1 MGIENWPDTP
11 SDPVEVERPAPAG
24 AVDEPRR
31 HMLGSFRPGLGFA
44 PSEIDTDE
52 TLTGPIDLDLD
63 SDEPPFAESDETL
76 DAHVG
81 HR

>member
-1 MGIENWPDTP
+1 MGIENWPDK
-11 SDPVEVERPAPAG
+11 VEAEQPAA
-24 AVDEPRR
+24 ANRVDEPRR

-52 TLTGPIDLDLD
+52 TLTAAIDVDLDLGM
-63 SDEPPFAESDETL
+63 DEAPFAESDETL

>member
-1 MGIENWPDTP
+1 MGIENWPDN
-11 SDPVEVERPAPAG
+11 SSEAVEIERPPAAT

-44 PSEIDTDE
+44 PSEVDTDE
-52 TLTGPIDLDLD
+52 TLTAPIDVDLD
-63 SDEPPFAESDETL
+63 SDEAPFAESDETL

>member
-1 MGIENWPDTP
+1 MGIENWPDNS
-11 SDPVEVERPAPAG
+11 SDEVEIERPPAAT

-44 PSEIDTDE
+44 PSEVDTDE
-52 TLTGPIDLDLD
+52 TLTAPIDVDLD
-63 SDEPPFAESDETL
+63 TDEAPFAESDETL

>member
-1 MGIENWPDTP
+1 MGIENWPDSS
-11 SDPVEVERPAPAG
+11 SDQVEVEQPAAAT

-44 PSEIDTDE
+44 PSEVDTDDTLTAPIDVDTDE
-52 TLTGPIDLDLD
+52 A
-63 SDEPPFAESDETL
+63 PFAESDETL